1 MAVVHYNHPVRQIPQ
16 PRGSHK
22 CWAAC
27 VAMVRHTHG
36 AAATVV
42 DAVVA
47 EMRGHGVA
55 VNTDDT
61 LPEGS
66 VAPLARRLHMRHWP
80 ERPEQRVYPLPPGLL
95 ATVLRHGPAIAFG
108 ERRPEDAGDDPFHVV
123 VLDKLNGDT
132 DPQRSLHLLVHG
144 IDPLIPAGGGGFE
157 LNVSAF
163 QVHIHVNHLIYR
175 AR

>member
-27 VAMVRHTHG
+27 VAMVRHARG
-36 AAATVV
+36 APDAVV

-55 VNTDDT
+55 INRDDT

-66 VAPLARRLHMRHWP
+66 VATLARRLHMHHCP
-80 ERPEQRVYPLPPGLL
+80 ERPELRIYPLPSGVL
-95 ATVLRHGPAIAFG
+95 AIALRHGPAIAFG
-108 ERRPEDAGDDPFHVV
+108 ERRPEDADNDPFHVV
-123 VLDKLNGDT
+123 VLDKLNGDA
-132 DPQRSLHLLVHG
+132 DPQRPLHLRVHG

-157 LNVSAF
+157 LTVTAF
-163 QVHIHVNHLIYR
+163 QVHIHVTHLIYR